1 VDQYLFTLSF
11 PSWQVEGQL
20 SISHIN
26 DRQQTIVLEMW
37 SLPITRTDAA
47 DVIYSFIHSFIF
59 HFIHLQVQP
68 KDVEIVIICC
78 TMYLL
83 NYRCHM
89 TEYNYNTMIT

>member
-1 VDQYLFTLSF
+1 VDHYLFTLSF

-47 DVIYSFIHSFIF
+47 DVIHS
-59 HFIHLQVQP
+59 
-68 KDVEIVIICC
+68 
-78 TMYLL
+78 LL
-83 NYRCHM
+83 YFPFYPF
-89 TEYNYNTMIT
+89 TGPT